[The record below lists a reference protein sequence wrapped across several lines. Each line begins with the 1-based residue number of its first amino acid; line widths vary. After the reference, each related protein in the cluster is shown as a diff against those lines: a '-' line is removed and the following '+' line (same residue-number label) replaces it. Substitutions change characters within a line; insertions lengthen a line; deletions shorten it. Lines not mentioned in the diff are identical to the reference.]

1 MKFTFAP
8 ESRPLEGYTIKRAIH
23 RGGFGEV
30 YFAISDAGREVAV
43 KLLNNNLEVEL
54 RGVRQCLN
62 LNHPNLVTIFDIRQ
76 DADRDYWIVMEY
88 VGGTSLLDVL
98 HRHPSGMPLPEILRW
113 LSGMAQG
120 LAFLHDRGLVHRDLK
135 PANVLSDGEQVKIGD
150 VGLSKYI
157 SESRRSAQT
166 QSVGTVYYMAPE
178 VCRGRYGR
186 EVDVYALGV
195 MLVEMLTGQMP
206 FDGETTAE
214 ILMKHLTADPDLSML
229 APAVQDV
236 LRGALEKDPDKRIQ
250 DVLEL
255 QRRFCAAVEAPGSAS
270 PLDTGRAAAA
280 AFAETLPG
288 PADSRQAAGQP
299 VPPAEP
305 GRPFVYDFKYDWDF
319 NQPLPTAA
327 AAASPHSFWKSLQQ
341 FWRRLPEPVRWVLM
355 GAVLLSVVSSEVFVG
370 SEEAVAGG
378 LLGFA
383 AWYLFVDQ
391 KAKKKKRSESAAGSA
406 VQPSS
411 GTQPTPATTVAPLQ
425 PEPPRQ
431 PLPGPGRAADLP
443 QPSRARQVHPPLASP
458 QLSLRDR
465 LRDMNLSAAAALP
478 AVLVV
483 TASLFF
489 LTDVIP
495 EASQA
500 VFFGLTTLICVW
512 VLLIPAKLWEGVG
525 GEGLLR
531 RSLQFAAGIL
541 VGLLVWCLQDFLL
554 LGQADIFR
562 TDGSGVIAARL
573 QSSVPLLENEVP
585 TPAGFMAFFG
595 LLFGVRKWWSQADR
609 WRSSRLRISSA
620 MVSLLAGAAVSWLL
634 PFPVALGSTLA
645 LSVSMV
651 LQLSAGWLPLGLRGL
666 GTRGNPAGVL

>member
-30 YFAISDAGREVAV
+30 YFAMSDAGRQVAL

-54 RGVRQCLN
+54 RGVKQCLN

-88 VGGTSLLDVL
+88 VGGSSLLDVL
-98 HRHPSGMPLPEILRW
+98 QRHPSGMLLPDILRW

-178 VCRGRYGR
+178 VSRGRYGR

-195 MLVEMLTGQMP
+195 MLIEMLTGQLP

-214 ILMKHLTADPDLSML
+214 ILMKHLTAEPDLSMVS
-229 APAVQDV
+229 PALQQV
-236 LRGALEKDPDKRIQ
+236 LRGALEKDPDRRIQ

-255 QRRFCAAVEAPGSAS
+255 QRRFCEAVEAPATVLE
-270 PLDTGRAAAA
+270 PQANKFTAD

-288 PADSRQAAGQP
+288 PSNAVRPAPGPVQPAQP
-299 VPPAEP
+299 VQASHP
-305 GRPFVYDFKYDWDF
+305 
-319 NQPLPTAA
+319 NQPATVAVRA
-327 AAASPHSFWKSLQQ
+327 TYWKSLQN
-341 FWRRLPEPVRWVLM
+341 FWQQLPEPVRWVVM

-383 AWYLFVDQ
+383 AWYLFVDKKQ
-391 KAKKKKRSESAAGSA
+391 KKKLQASFEPTVTVPSDQSA
-406 VQPSS
+406 VAV
-411 GTQPTPATTVAPLQ
+411 PASTRPAVS
-425 PEPPRQ
+425 
-431 PLPGPGRAADLP
+431 PGPAIPGRSP
-443 QPSRARQVHPPLASP
+443 VSPVPSATRAQQVYPKSAPPPL
-458 QLSLRDR
+458 LMRDR
-465 LRDMNLSAAAALP
+465 LRDMNFSAAAALP
-478 AVLVV
+478 FVVVV

-495 EASQA
+495 RASEA
-500 VFFGLTTLICVW
+500 VFFGITTLICVW
-512 VLLIPAKLWEGVG
+512 ALLIPAKLWEGVA

-531 RSLQFAAGIL
+531 RSLQFSAGVV
-541 VGLLVWCLQDFLL
+541 VGLLVWWLQDFLL
-554 LGQADIFR
+554 LSDADIFH
-562 TDGSGVIAARL
+562 TDGSGLIADRL
-573 QSSVPLLENEVP
+573 QPTLPLLIDEVP
-585 TPAGFMAFFG
+585 TAAGFMTFFG
-595 LLFGVRKWWSQADR
+595 LLFGARRWWYQADR
-609 WRSSRLRISSA
+609 WRSARLRISSA

-651 LQLSAGWLPLGLRGL
+651 LQLSAGWLPPRLRAL
-666 GTRGNPAGVL
+666 RRD

>member
-8 ESRPLEGYTIKRAIH
+8 ESRPLDGYTIKRAIH

-98 HRHPSGMPLPEILRW
+98 HRHPSGMPLADILRW

-214 ILMKHLTADPDLSML
+214 ILMKHLTAEPDLSML
-229 APAVQDV
+229 SPAVQEV

-255 QRRFCAAVEAPGSAS
+255 QRRFCAAVDAPGSAL
-270 PLDTGRAAAA
+270 PLETGRAPAA

-288 PADSRQAAGQP
+288 PADSRQAAGQQ

-305 GRPFVYDFKYDWDF
+305 GRPFQYDWDF
-319 NQPLPTAA
+319 NQPLPSAA
-327 AAASPHSFWKSLQQ
+327 PAASPNSFWKSLQQ

-383 AWYLFVDQ
+383 AWYLFVDR
-391 KAKKKKRSESAAGSA
+391 KAKRNRDSGSA
-406 VQPSS
+406 SASGRHVSS
-411 GTQPTPATTVAPLQ
+411 TTSSAPVASVAPSVPMPPAQ
-425 PEPPRQ
+425 PRQ
-431 PLPGPGRAADLP
+431 PLPGAGRAADL
-443 QPSRARQVHPPLASP
+443 QPLRQARQVHPPVAQP

-531 RSLQFAAGIL
+531 RSLQFAAGVL

-554 LGQADIFR
+554 LGQAEIFH

-585 TPAGFMAFFG
+585 TAAGFMAFFG
-595 LLFGVRKWWSQADR
+595 LLFGVRKWWYQADR

-651 LQLSAGWLPLGLRGL
+651 LQLSAGWLPLGLRGM
-666 GTRGNPAGVL
+666 GTRGNPASIL

>member
-76 DADRDYWIVMEY
+76 DTDRDYWIVMEY
-88 VGGTSLLDVL
+88 VGGSSLLDVL

-113 LSGMAQG
+113 LSGMTQG

-135 PANVLSDGEQVKIGD
+135 PANVLSDGELVKIGD
-150 VGLSKYI
+150 VGLSKFI

-195 MLVEMLTGQMP
+195 MLIEMLTGQMP

-214 ILMKHLTADPDLSML
+214 ILMKHLTAEPDLSMVS
-229 APAVQDV
+229 PALQDV
-236 LRGALEKDPDKRIQ
+236 LRRALEKDPDKRIQ
-250 DVLEL
+250 DVFEL
-255 QRRFCAAVEAPGSAS
+255 QRRFCAAVEQPGAPLQLQA
-270 PLDTGRAAAA
+270 DRAVAAALA
-280 AFAETLPG
+280 DTLPG
-288 PADSRQAAGQP
+288 PTAGSPPGALPGPLVRPAAAAGAP
-299 VPPAEP
+299 TA
-305 GRPFVYDFKYDWDF
+305 GS
-319 NQPLPTAA
+319 PTAA
-327 AAASPHSFWKSLQQ
+327 AAAGSPAFWKSLQQ
-341 FWRRLPEPVRWVLM
+341 FWRQLPEPVRWILM

-370 SEEAVAGG
+370 SEEAVGGG

-383 AWYLFVDQ
+383 AWYLFVDR
-391 KAKKKKRSESAAGSA
+391 KAKKNTASESSAASGTESSLTPAPRDTPAASFNAADAPQPLAAAGR
-406 VQPSS
+406 P
-411 GTQPTPATTVAPLQ
+411 GTV
-425 PEPPRQ
+425 
-431 PLPGPGRAADLP
+431 P
-443 QPSRARQVHPPLASP
+443 QLNRARQLSAPTTSAS
-458 QLSLRDR
+458 LVLRDR
-465 LRDMNLSAAAALP
+465 LRDMNFSAAAALP

-489 LTDVIP
+489 LTNVIP

-512 VLLIPAKLWEGVG
+512 VLLIPAKLWEGAG
-525 GEGLLR
+525 GETLLR
-531 RSLQFAAGIL
+531 RSLQFAAGVL

-554 LGQADIFR
+554 LSEADIFH
-562 TDGSGVIAARL
+562 TDGSGVVAAKL
-573 QSSVPLLENEVP
+573 ESSVPLLANEVP
-585 TPAGFMAFFG
+585 TPAGFMCFFG
-595 LLFGVRKWWSQADR
+595 LLFGVRKWWQQADR
-609 WRSSRLRISSA
+609 WRSARLRISSA
-620 MVSLLAGAAVSWLL
+620 MVSLLAGAAVAWLL

-651 LQLSAGWLPLGLRGL
+651 LQLSAGWLPPGLRHEE
-666 GTRGNPAGVL
+666 TRGNPVGIV

>member
-43 KLLNNNLEVEL
+43 KLLNNNLDVEL

-88 VGGTSLLDVL
+88 VGGSSLLDVL
-98 HRHPSGMPLPEILRW
+98 HRHPSGMPVPEILRW
-113 LSGMAQG
+113 LSGMTQG

-135 PANVLSDGEQVKIGD
+135 PANVLSDGELVKIGD

-195 MLVEMLTGQMP
+195 MLIEMLTGQMP

-214 ILMKHLTADPDLSML
+214 ILMKHLTAEPDLSML
-229 APAVQDV
+229 SPALQQV
-236 LRGALEKDPDKRIQ
+236 LRGALEKDPDKRIH

-255 QRRFCAAVEAPGSAS
+255 QRRFCSAVELPGSPVQLQPQS
-270 PLDTGRAAAA
+270 DRAAAA
-280 AFAETLPG
+280 ALAETLPG
-288 PADSRQAAGQP
+288 PAASGHPAVQP
-299 VPPAEP
+299 VQPVRPA
-305 GRPFVYDFKYDWDF
+305 
-319 NQPLPTAA
+319 TAA
-327 AAASPHSFWKSLQQ
+327 ATAPAPAAAPGSQTTFRKSLQQ
-341 FWRRLPEPVRWVLM
+341 FWLQLPEPVRWVLM
-355 GAVLLSVVSSEVFVG
+355 GAVLLTVVSSEVFVG

-383 AWYLFVDQ
+383 AWYLFVDRR
-391 KAKKKKRSESAAGSA
+391 AKKKRPSEFSGVPGPESAPVSR
-406 VQPSS
+406 VIP
-411 GTQPTPATTVAPLQ
+411 PTPAGTPA
-425 PEPPRQ
+425 PRQ
-431 PLPGPGRAADLP
+431 FPPAAGRPVAVQLNN
-443 QPSRARQVHPPLASP
+443 ARQLHPPLAP
-458 QLSLRDR
+458 PTLSLRDR
-465 LRDMNLSAAAALP
+465 LRDMNFSAAAAFP

-495 EASQA
+495 EAPDA
-500 VFFGLTTLICVW
+500 VFFGMTTLISVW

-531 RSLQFAAGIL
+531 RSLQFAAGVL
-541 VGLLVWCLQDFLL
+541 VGLLVWFLQDFLL
-554 LGQADIFR
+554 LSDAEMFH
-562 TDGSGVIAARL
+562 TDGTGVVAAKL
-573 QSSVPLLENEVP
+573 ESSVPLLVNNVP
-585 TPAGFMAFFG
+585 TPAGFMCFFG
-595 LLFGVRKWWSQADR
+595 LLFGVRRWWQQADR
-609 WRSSRLRISSA
+609 WRSARLRISSA
-620 MVSLLAGAAVSWLL
+620 MVSLLAGAAVAWLL

-651 LQLSAGWLPLGLRGL
+651 LQLSAGWLPRGLRSQE
-666 GTRGNPAGVL
+666 TRGNPGGLL